1 MERHMAAKS
10 LTTMWRTAVE
20 QRWLLVSVVALLYGL
35 VETVSLAVVHHD
47 GAELYGV
54 LTAAIAAGAGALNV
68 ALLRT
73 PRVRLVVTGAV
84 VVLWVA
90 VALGGIAGVAA
101 HVIGPVAGHGPIDP
115 RPRPIAAPLVFTALG
130 AVGAAALVLGQRMR
144 IRAGRSH

>member
-1 MERHMAAKS
+1 MEAKS